1 MIWINGTVTLLDQ
14 DESGEPEEPQAGN
27 AVTGELEARKGG
39 WIALVAGI
47 RGVAS
52 RSWFAHRPLRDL
64 PRPLS
69 R

>member
-1 MIWINGTVTLLDQ
+1 MIWINGTVTLLDL
-14 DESGEPEEPQAGN
+14 DESGQPEERQAGD
-27 AVTGELEARKGG
+27 ASTDEIETRKSG
-39 WIALVAGI
+39 WTALVAGV